1 MEYDKMT
8 KAELIE
14 KLENLSHIKTT
25 VHAKDVR
32 IAELKKE
39 LKEKIDDLDKKHEEK
54 VQALKIKKEEEIQA
68 LKKEKAELVTKYQ
81 GSLTKE
87 QIKEATERLLEERNE
102 AVSKAN
108 LYTKIHHDLLK
119 QIQHTTEMALF
130 SEQLVSE
137 KFNIRGEK

>member
-25 VHAKDVR
+25 VHAKDVK

-39 LKEKIDDLDKKHEEK
+39 HKEKIDDLEK
-54 VQALKIKKEEEIQA
+54 QHKEKLQA
-68 LKKEKAELVTKYQ
+68 LKKEKEELVTKYQ

-87 QIKEATERLLEERNE
+87 QIEKVTQQLLAERNE
-102 AVSKAN
+102 AISRAN
-108 LYTKIHHDLLK
+108 LYIKIHHDLLK

-137 KFNIRGEK
+137 KFNIRGDK